1 MFQVSKIW
9 EGFQRKKREWIFP
22 ASKLIENV
30 DYTKHEFIAKIN
42 SDRHTEDRPVEYF
55 LKGPGADQKPYNLF
69 VVDPKTGFVRIT
81 DILDRE
87 HIAQYNLRGIA
98 KYTDGTYAEEEVPLR
113 ILVEDQNDNQP
124 KFKFFEG
131 SVNESSKIGT
141 PVMQISAEDADEHGT
156 INSKIA
162 YSIVKQTPEGSGSM
176 FSIDRGTGKI
186 YVRRHTL
193 DREGVDMDGAANGY
207 TGTGTVQIQI
217 LDIND
222 NPSKSHSVSIDLEN
236 TDNWLAHF
244 VITKGNEDGLFSI
257 ETDPKTNEGILKLIK
272 AVDYENIKELNLDVA
287 VSNAAPFIGG
297 KGIGAGAKPG
307 NPSGETSVPI
317 KITVNKLSKGLMF
330 SDLVLPVLEDPKKSN
345 LPKIIG
351 SFPAVDLDT
360 GKIAQNIRYVKA
372 YDPGN
377 WLAIDEKTSKVKLV
391 KIPDRESE
399 FVVNGIYIAKIICM
413 IEDLPF
419 KTATGTIALKVED
432 SNDHCPKLTSTYEN
446 VCSDTNVINITVFD
460 EDIYP
465 NQEPYKFVL
474 IKEETRGEWE
484 MVPVNGKTNS
494 IALHKSLF
502 YLKFLTYFYFLL
514 LCCEERQKL
523 QMKVCTCQEGD
534 VSEACKENRHYVFS
548 VKVGAPVLLM
558 LATGLA
564 LIIYINTSLSY
575 AAWDPP
581 QEDSLLI
588 FNYEGQGSTAGS
600 VGCSSLESDND
611 LEFLNY
617 LGPRFMTLAEICSP
631 AKASPSPTNDEHIV
645 KLVDMSIKSIITGNT
660 FQPPKYLRPPP
671 QQSTAI
677 TNIINNSVITE
688 TNNKS
693 DALPMNTSQT
703 LLVQQQPLYYLVE
716 HQVPNTVILAERP
729 AQGMY
734 LINGPTGVE
743 GLIFQ
748 NDNIAQGTLEQQGMI
763 DGASIMQGGIV
774 LDGGPSPTS
783 PGSLTTPTIVVKRQQ
798 GRQKLK
804 VTGLLSLTDGNP
816 FLPNQWLEL
825 ITVSVFTVFVCP
837 PSF

>member
-1 MFQVSKIW
+1 MLVMD
-9 EGFQRKKREWIFP
+9 
-22 ASKLIENV
+22 N
-30 DYTKHEFIAKIN
+30 IN

-87 HIAQYNLRGIA
+87 HIAQYNLRGIT

-193 DREGVDMDGAANGY
+193 DRETHDAYTLVVQGVDMDGAANGY

-222 NPSKSHSVSIDLEN
+222 NVPTLEKEEFAGTIEEGIAGMVVMKIKALDKDLEN

-287 VSNAAPFIGG
+287 VSNAAPFISG

-399 FVVNGIYIAKIICM
+399 FVVNGKAKIICM
-413 IEDLPF
+413 IEGNYDLLF
-419 KTATGTIALKVED
+419 FLKKSNLTTATGTIALKVED

-484 MVPVNGKTNS
+484 MVPVNGTTVS
-494 IALHKSLF
+494 
-502 YLKFLTYFYFLL
+502 FLSKETLWAGLYKLTVEISDMQGL
-514 LCCEERQKL
+514 GCEERQKL

-564 LIIYINTSLSY
+564 LIIYINTSL
-575 AAWDPP
+575 
-581 QEDSLLI
+581 
-588 FNYEGQGSTAGS
+588 
-600 VGCSSLESDND
+600 
-611 LEFLNY
+611 
-617 LGPRFMTLAEICSP
+617 
-631 AKASPSPTNDEHIV
+631 
-645 KLVDMSIKSIITGNT
+645 
-660 FQPPKYLRPPP
+660 
-671 QQSTAI
+671 
-677 TNIINNSVITE
+677 
-688 TNNKS
+688 
-693 DALPMNTSQT
+693 
-703 LLVQQQPLYYLVE
+703 
-716 HQVPNTVILAERP
+716 
-729 AQGMY
+729 
-734 LINGPTGVE
+734 
-743 GLIFQ
+743 
-748 NDNIAQGTLEQQGMI
+748 
-763 DGASIMQGGIV
+763 
-774 LDGGPSPTS
+774 
-783 PGSLTTPTIVVKRQQ
+783 
-798 GRQKLK
+798 
-804 VTGLLSLTDGNP
+804 
-816 FLPNQWLEL
+816 
-825 ITVSVFTVFVCP
+825 
-837 PSF
+837 